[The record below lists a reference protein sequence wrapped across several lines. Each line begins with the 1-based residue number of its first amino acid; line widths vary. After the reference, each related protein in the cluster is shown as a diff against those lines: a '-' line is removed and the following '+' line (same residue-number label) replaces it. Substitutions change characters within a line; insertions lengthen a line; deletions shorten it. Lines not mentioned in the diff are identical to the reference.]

1 MSEFNVSRGHRQYNY
16 EKSGRKPWK
25 LPPDVQSYIIRRM
38 LSLRS
43 TEVVTSVSLQADLAR
58 HKGIDVDD
66 ATIRKLLKKRGYRW
80 LPRCQTR
87 KYSTQHKAVRARFA
101 KQVLRLTKAKL
112 KEKLCLSLDG
122 VVLSKPPENSIDC
135 FNYCW
140 GGESKMW
147 RKTRESNLPSL
158 AGDDEYMRQVPL
170 SRAIPLWGGI
180 SDGGFAP
187 VLWHPFH
194 KTNQHEWSKAVRQGK
209 LTGAIRSLN
218 PVRRHGP
225 YTVLCDGESFLRAK
239 ESMKAYRLRKV
250 VLWTCPAKSPDLNP
264 VEMFW
269 AWLRKKLRRMDLADL
284 KKKRKPL
291 TKTAYTLRVKSVIR
305 TAKAQQVA
313 KNCAGKFR
321 SACQQVVDR
330 SGAAADN

>member
-1 MSEFNVSRGHRQYNY
+1 VSEFNVSRGHRQYNY

-80 LPRCQTR
+80 LPRCQKR
-87 KYSTQHKAVRARFA
+87 KYSTQHKAVRVRFA

-122 VVLSKPPENSIDC
+122 VVLSKPPDNSIDC

-170 SRAIPLWGGI
+170 SRAMPLGEVFQTAALRQCCAIPFTRPINTSGQKR
-180 SDGGFAP
+180 F
-187 VLWHPFH
+187 
-194 KTNQHEWSKAVRQGK
+194 GK
-209 LTGAIRSLN
+209 GSLL
-218 PVRRHGP
+218 G
-225 YTVLCDGESFLRAK
+225 L
-239 ESMKAYRLRKV
+239 
-250 VLWTCPAKSPDLNP
+250 
-264 VEMFW
+264 
-269 AWLRKKLRRMDLADL
+269 
-284 KKKRKPL
+284 
-291 TKTAYTLRVKSVIR
+291 
-305 TAKAQQVA
+305 
-313 KNCAGKFR
+313 
-321 SACQQVVDR
+321 
-330 SGAAADN
+330 SGA